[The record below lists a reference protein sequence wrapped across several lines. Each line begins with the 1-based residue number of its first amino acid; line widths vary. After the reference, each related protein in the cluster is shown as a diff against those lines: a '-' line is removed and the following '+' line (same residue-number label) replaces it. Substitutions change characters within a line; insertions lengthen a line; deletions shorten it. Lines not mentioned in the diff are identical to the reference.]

1 MTTEK
6 TTSPLK
12 AATIATLITGLLVG
26 GAGLAIINVVKSKAA
41 HQVEAA
47 EQNATIK
54 VEAAERIADNLKK
67 EHAAALAENEERMK
81 DQSRRD
87 GLMGYRLAMIAK
99 YENDVADCMGTYTGE
114 ALDQCVIQLQRVAPD
129 EGVEK
134 LAARGYV
141 GQVFLEETYKT
152 REAAVKALAKSGWEE
167 SDAKKDGTSL
177 IWEQDYPR
185 TMKLVET
192 KTSWAWIGVLADIP
206 QKAK

>member
-1 MTTEK
+1 M
-6 TTSPLK
+6 
-12 AATIATLITGLLVG
+12 
-26 GAGLAIINVVKSKAA
+26 
-41 HQVEAA
+41 
-47 EQNATIK
+47 
-54 VEAAERIADNLKK
+54 
-67 EHAAALAENEERMK
+67 
-81 DQSRRD
+81 
-87 GLMGYRLAMIAK
+87 
-99 YENDVADCMGTYTGE
+99 
-114 ALDQCVIQLQRVAPD
+114 
-129 EGVEK
+129 
-134 LAARGYV
+134 AARGYV